1 MRITN
6 SAHESVAVASHI
18 ARFRNSATGRL
29 HREPNTA
36 NGSLTLKPRGEH
48 GQVVAFQLVKTAAL
62 CLVLVEP
69 FSTNDGRQ
77 RPWSNISFS
86 PISGRAF
93 FKEGIHALLLVRS
106 REGHPN
112 CLSFEFHTRIQR
124 RLIRGEH
131 R

>member
-62 CLVLVEP
+62 WLVLVEP
-69 FSTNDGRQ
+69 FRTNDGRQ
-77 RPWSNISFS
+77 RPFRRISHSPRYLGGRFSKKASMPSCWSEVVK
-86 PISGRAF
+86 A
-93 FKEGIHALLLVRS
+93 
-106 REGHPN
+106 
-112 CLSFEFHTRIQR
+112 TRIACR
-124 RLIRGEH
+124 SNSTPASRGV
-131 R
+131 